1 MSLSGIAAAGS
12 TVAQGLGR
20 VGNGVVKIASGV
32 GDIGSGTLQVATG
45 VVSGI
50 EEGSDALYGG
60 FSATGAAL
68 AGGLQVVGGLIDA
81 VA

>member
-12 TVAQGLGR
+12 SVVYGLGNM
-20 VGNGVVKIASGV
+20 GSGAVKIASGI
-32 GDIGSGTLQVATG
+32 GDIGSGTLQVVRG
-45 VVSGI
+45 VASGI

-60 FSATGAAL
+60 FSATGAVL
-68 AGGLQVVGGLIDA
+68 AGGLQAVGSIIDA